1 MDHVI
6 NNLFLLKKFPWTYEY
21 KLLKRNATL
30 DILWNFQDN
39 AVGHLNMNAVSRHTQ
54 LWFNV

>member
-6 NNLFLLKKFPWTYEY
+6 NNLFLLKKFLWTYEY

-39 AVGHLNMNAVSRHTQ
+39 AVGHLHMNAVSHHTQ